1 VSINIALMW
10 DILDFTSAKKPSQK
24 PGRGLFDPSFIKDSA
39 GKDEINNGN
48 EDEDEHTVETQIFHR
63 PNPAADIDTS
73 NGGQEFPPFS
83 DAAARRKVGLGIR
96 RRAGHSAPADERP
109 ALQQTQQQHQQHQH
123 GEFAVPNWSAAE
135 MLENTAVMDISYDPF
150 FQFQG
155 HDSQYT
161 GFWEIGNL

>member
-1 VSINIALMW
+1 MW
-10 DILDFTSAKKPSQK
+10 DILDFTSATKPSQK
-24 PGRGLFDPSFIKDSA
+24 PGRGLFDPSFIRDSA
-39 GKDEINNGN
+39 GKTERNNGD

-63 PNPAADIDTS
+63 PNPAADVDTS

-83 DAAARRKVGLGIR
+83 DTAARHKVGRGTR
-96 RRAGHSAPADERP
+96 GRMGHSAPADERS
-109 ALQQTQQQHQQHQH
+109 ALQQQPQQQHQHV
-123 GEFAVPNWSAAE
+123 GFPVPSWSAAE

-150 FQFQG
+150 FQFQD